1 MQADGPMDAEQ
12 LFLPIDDMSK
22 RHPGLSSGTAL
33 SYHEAAR
40 VCLDRHHRSPTS
52 FWLETTD
59 ATTPAFVKWDEPDQ
73 HCLAAH
79 ANEIDA
85 TEWGAYCC
93 ALGATELLRGLVA
106 IYRAP
111 TGTGADYYLNDAG
124 GQHEDLETSIRLEV
138 SGTDKGTV
146 AQIRARLLKKMN
158 QAREGASNLPA
169 LAAVVG
175 FKSSRVAL
183 SDLIT

>member
-1 MQADGPMDAEQ
+1 
-12 LFLPIDDMSK
+12 
-22 RHPGLSSGTAL
+22 
-33 SYHEAAR
+33 
-40 VCLDRHHRSPTS
+40 
-52 FWLETTD
+52 
-59 ATTPAFVKWDEPDQ
+59 VKWDDPDE
-73 HCLAAH
+73 CCRAAY

-93 ALGATELLRGLVA
+93 ALATTELLRRLVA

-111 TGTGADYYLNDAG
+111 TGTGADYYLNDAE
-124 GQHEDLETSIRLEV
+124 GQHEDLETAVRLEV
-138 SGTDKGTV
+138 SGTDQGTV
-146 AQIRARLLKKMN
+146 PQIRARLLAKIN

-183 SDLIT
+183 SDLIV